1 MGPFRAISNKSNYS
15 VISMTYEFAVLFR
28 LARQEIKDLALVR
41 VKLPRAAEVKAT
53 LPGKITNQ

>member
-53 LPGKITNQ
+53 LPGK